1 MILTGNLKQQLKLS
15 NATKQRQKDLTVTL
29 YSQTVTS
36 LLYCRFMVNLE
47 QSASQIPDAYP
58 LKVTFS
64 LTVTFYLQKLKTELK
79 NISEPALTL
88 LLWVKVLFF
97 FQNCW
102 YFAKKLLI
110 IAKLRGSWYYKVYF
124 LKLHTC
130 LY

>member
-88 LLWVKVLFF
+88 LL
-97 FQNCW
+97 
-102 YFAKKLLI
+102 
-110 IAKLRGSWYYKVYF
+110 
-124 LKLHTC
+124 
-130 LY
+130 